1 METIIL
7 KIILCSGIV
16 LGLYYLFL
24 AKEKTFTFNR
34 FYLLLGL
41 VFSYSIP
48 FVTIQT
54 QQIDDKKPVI
64 LFDGRKF
71 NSRF

>member
-1 METIIL
+1 MVMIIL

-24 AKEKTFTFNR
+24 AKEKTFIFNR

-48 FVTIQT
+48 FVTIET
-54 QQIDDKKPVI
+54 QQAEDQKAKIIFEQEIPQ
-64 LFDGRKF
+64 
-71 NSRF
+71 